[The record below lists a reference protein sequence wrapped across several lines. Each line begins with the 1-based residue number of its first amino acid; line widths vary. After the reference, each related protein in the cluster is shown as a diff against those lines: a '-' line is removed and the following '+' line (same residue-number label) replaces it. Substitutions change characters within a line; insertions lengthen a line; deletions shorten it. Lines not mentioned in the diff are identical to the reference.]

1 MDSMG
6 KHRLS
11 AQRCYLAGP
20 IDHAQ
25 DDGVG
30 WRQAITPMLESMN
43 ITVMDP
49 TNKMTSNTRY
59 NEVGEEQENLK
70 LLKNTGRYHELR
82 GEMKPIVLVD
92 LRMVEVADFIIA
104 HIDPNI
110 PMCGTWEELFV
121 SLRQRKPTFVV
132 AEGGKKAMPLWL
144 FGRINPDYI
153 FDSFEELEGY
163 LRGIDMGKIA
173 EDATRWVFFNEE

>member
-82 GEMKPIVLVD
+82 GEMKP
-92 LRMVEVADFIIA
+92 
-104 HIDPNI
+104 
-110 PMCGTWEELFV
+110 
-121 SLRQRKPTFVV
+121 K
-132 AEGGKKAMPLWL
+132 
-144 FGRINPDYI
+144 
-153 FDSFEELEGY
+153 
-163 LRGIDMGKIA
+163 
-173 EDATRWVFFNEE
+173 

>member
-1 MDSMG
+1 MEGMG
-6 KHRLS
+6 KNRLS

-70 LLKNTGRYHELR
+70 LLKDTGRYHELR

-104 HIDPNI
+104 HIDQTI

-153 FDSFEELEGY
+153 FDSFEYFL
-163 LRGIDMGKIA
+163 ITK
-173 EDATRWVFFNEE
+173 TR